1 MKINI
6 LKKLIQKIINIKN
19 QKQLLHSLK
28 SGDLVWAKMP
38 LPKSKLK
45 TIEKTHQIRPYLIVK
60 KDKKSIYAFQA
71 SSTNHKVLN
80 NYQEYFIN
88 RLNYN
93 QKRNSFINLTKVYK
107 IPFINLKEKYIT
119 LKTQDIKN
127 IQKRIKIQI
136 NRKYPIDIN
145 YQFPED
151 IRIVEGDLIIV
162 NNQLYYVYADDN
174 VYLYCIAVY
183 KKYLQKG
190 KIYTNISINKRTYYT
205 NFEEKEVFN
214 RNEKMEI
221 SNIASVDERE
231 YILNKKKEIK
241 YNLKKKRRLEKK

>member
-1 MKINI
+1 MKTNI

-19 QKQLLHSLK
+19 QKQLINSLK

-38 LPKSKLK
+38 LSKSKLK
-45 TIEKTHQIRPYLIVK
+45 TIEETHQIRPYLVIK
-60 KDKKSIYAFQA
+60 KGKFSICAFQS
-71 SSTNHKVLN
+71 SSTNHKALN

-119 LKTQDIKN
+119 LKNQDIKN

-145 YQFPED
+145 YQFSVD
-151 IRIVEGDLIIV
+151 IQIVEGDLIIV
-162 NNQLYYVYADDN
+162 NNKSYYVYADDN
-174 VYLYCIAVY
+174 VYLYCIVVY
-183 KKYLQKG
+183 KKYIQNG
-190 KIYTNISINKRTYYT
+190 ESYTNICINKRTYYT
-205 NFEEKEVFN
+205 NFEEKMVFN
-214 RNEKMEI
+214 RNIKMEI
-221 SNIASVDERE
+221 SNIASIDEKE
-231 YILNKKKEIK
+231 FILNKKKEIK
-241 YNLKKKRRLEKK
+241 YKLKRKRRLEKK